1 FIFSFNLHQLSG
13 FFDTKIEFLKG
24 LGPQKAALVNKEL
37 GIFSYGELI
46 QHYPFRYEDRT
57 QFFKINQLSPDINHV
72 QLALKLRQVEIIG
85 EGRKKRLVAHMMDET
100 GQMELNWFKG
110 IQWVQKLLVLGA
122 SYVVFGKATLY
133 GQKFSMAHPEL
144 ELLTSAQEEK
154 CFFQPVY
161 PTTEKLRNHYLDSKG
176 ISKIMETLIVQAY
189 PHILETLP
197 QAILHRFNLMGKNEA
212 IRQIHFPENPEKLK
226 KARFRLKFEEFFF
239 VQLRLLKLKLTR
251 TQKFQGQVL

>member
-1 FIFSFNLHQLSG
+1 LSG

-100 GQMELNWFKG
+100 GQMELTWFKG
-110 IQWVQKLLVLGA
+110 IQWVQKRLVLGA
-122 SYVVFGKATLY
+122 SCCFW
-133 GQKFSMAHPEL
+133 QSHPIWPE
-144 ELLTSAQEEK
+144 
-154 CFFQPVY
+154 
-161 PTTEKLRNHYLDSKG
+161 
-176 ISKIMETLIVQAY
+176 VQHGS
-189 PHILETLP
+189 PGT
-197 QAILHRFNLMGKNEA
+197 
-212 IRQIHFPENPEKLK
+212 
-226 KARFRLKFEEFFF
+226 
-239 VQLRLLKLKLTR
+239 
-251 TQKFQGQVL
+251 